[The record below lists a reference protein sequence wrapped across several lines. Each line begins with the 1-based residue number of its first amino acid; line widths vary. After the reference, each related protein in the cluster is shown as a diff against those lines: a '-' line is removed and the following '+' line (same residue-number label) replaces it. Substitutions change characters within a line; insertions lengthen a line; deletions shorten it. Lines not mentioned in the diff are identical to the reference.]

1 MTKIRV
7 TKRAF
12 PRRITYTH
20 LARPLMRH
28 SSRIKL
34 FTRNWPKSPVTL
46 FSSSLLYDSSNFV
59 PPPPSSTLR
68 GKEKSS
74 AEKKRIGCSNFH
86 GESLEW
92 ILAIDPQEETS
103 SRTIAWSST
112 LNLFRMYSER
122 EVWGIRFEEI
132 SSKWFFE
139 NGCETRRVEREGG
152 SRGGRKWYWSARRK
166 HSLSTTD
173 FFPRDATRGRRVNSA
188 RFLHPWRSWRIEGGK
203 RGHSRLLARQG
214 MLLLRYQRDTGGG
227 NESTVVHTRCFFGY
241 RFVFIARI
249 FFCFGFRSLERN
261 DSFFV
266 AISFKDFS
274 RERVANSRT
283 KSFFLLFR
291 WILIPSFRRALDLD
305 IFITVIYNWILR
317 RNARK
322 LADV

>member
-20 LARPLMRH
+20 LVRPLMRH

-68 GKEKSS
+68 GKGKSS
-74 AEKKRIGCSNFH
+74 AEKKGSVAAIFMANPWNGS
-86 GESLEW
+86 SLS
-92 ILAIDPQEETS
+92 ILKKKLLQERSPDRARLIYFECT
-103 SRTIAWSST
+103 A
-112 LNLFRMYSER
+112 R
-122 EVWGIRFEEI
+122 EKFEESGSRRFLRND
-132 SSKWFFE
+132 SSKTGAKRGGW
-139 NGCETRRVEREGG
+139 NGGER
-152 SRGGRKWYWSARRK
+152 SRGGREWYWSARRK

-214 MLLLRYQRDTGGG
+214 MLLLRYRRDTGGG

-249 FFCFGFRSLERN
+249 FFCFRSLERN

>member
-1 MTKIRV
+1 MANPSNGFSLSILKKKLLQERSPDRARLIYFECTERSLRNPVRGDFLEMILQKRV
-7 TKRAF
+7 RK
-12 PRRITYTH
+12 
-20 LARPLMRH
+20 
-28 SSRIKL
+28 
-34 FTRNWPKSPVTL
+34 
-46 FSSSLLYDSSNFV
+46 
-59 PPPPSSTLR
+59 
-68 GKEKSS
+68 
-74 AEKKRIGCSNFH
+74 
-86 GESLEW
+86 
-92 ILAIDPQEETS
+92 
-103 SRTIAWSST
+103 
-112 LNLFRMYSER
+112 
-122 EVWGIRFEEI
+122 
-132 SSKWFFE
+132 
-139 NGCETRRVEREGG
+139 RVERKGG
-152 SRGGRKWYWSARRK
+152 SRGGREWYWSARRK

-203 RGHSRLLARQG
+203 RGHSGLLARQG
-214 MLLLRYQRDTGGG
+214 MLLSRYRRDTGGG

-305 IFITVIYNWILR
+305 IFIMVIYNWILR

>member
-74 AEKKRIGCSNFH
+74 AEKKGSVAAIFMANPWNGS
-86 GESLEW
+86 SLS
-92 ILAIDPQEETS
+92 ILKKKLLQKRSPDRARLIYFECTAREKFEE
-103 SRTIAWSST
+103 
-112 LNLFRMYSER
+112 
-122 EVWGIRFEEI
+122 FEEI

-139 NGCETRRVEREGG
+139 NGCETRRMEREEG

-203 RGHSRLLARQG
+203 RGHSGLLARQG
-214 MLLLRYQRDTGGG
+214 MLLLRYRRDTGGG

-261 DSFFV
+261 DSFFSV

-274 RERVANSRT
+274 KERVANSRT

>member
-68 GKEKSS
+68 GKGKSS
-74 AEKKRIGCSNFH
+74 AEKKKDRLQQFSWRIPG
-86 GESLEW
+86 
-92 ILAIDPQEETS
+92 
-103 SRTIAWSST
+103 TIAWSST

-188 RFLHPWRSWRIEGGK
+188 RFLHPWRS
-203 RGHSRLLARQG
+203 
-214 MLLLRYQRDTGGG
+214 
-227 NESTVVHTRCFFGY
+227 
-241 RFVFIARI
+241 
-249 FFCFGFRSLERN
+249 
-261 DSFFV
+261 
-266 AISFKDFS
+266 
-274 RERVANSRT
+274 
-283 KSFFLLFR
+283 
-291 WILIPSFRRALDLD
+291 
-305 IFITVIYNWILR
+305 
-317 RNARK
+317 
-322 LADV
+322 